1 VIKADNVSP
10 IPKKLSVEQAGVMP
24 SDALTALRG
33 LDEILKLKSGES
45 LMVFGAGGGIGH
57 LAVQLGKRIGARV
70 FAVASGDDGV
80 ALAKRLGADAVANG
94 RKDDLEAAARAFA
107 PSGLDAALV
116 TAGGEAT
123 DRALRAMNKK
133 GRVAY
138 PNGVEP
144 KPKAPSGVKVESY
157 DIEPTPQQ
165 VEKLNRLIEAGPFE
179 VHVART
185 FPLDKAADAHRELD
199 KHYLGKLAIM
209 PSSA

>member
-1 VIKADNVSP
+1 VKADNVSP

-33 LDEILKLKSGES
+33 LDEMLKLKQGES

-57 LAVQLGKRIGARV
+57 LAVQLAKRIGARV

-80 ALAKRLGADAVANG
+80 ALAKRLGSDAVANG
-94 RKDDLEAAARAFA
+94 RKDDIEAAARAFA
-107 PSGLDAALV
+107 PGGLDAALV
-116 TAGGEAT
+116 TAGGEST
-123 DRALRAMNKK
+123 DRALRGMKK
-133 GRVAY
+133 DGRVAY
-138 PNGVEP
+138 PNGVMP
-144 KPKAPSGVKVESY
+144 APKAPSGAKIQSY

-165 VEKLNRLIEAGPFE
+165 IERLNRLIESGPFE

-199 KHYLGKLAIM
+199 KHYLGKLALR
-209 PSSA
+209 PQ